1 MPTII
6 TNYTTY
12 DLAYYYADTKRLPH
26 LSKEEEQSL
35 IASLAPATAQQLPMQ
50 QIIRAKQRLIE
61 GYLGLASCIA
71 IDLCPRSR
79 RAQLFPDLVQ
89 EANLALVL
97 ATNRFDWRSGGNFTA
112 YVAAWMRGKVKK
124 ALSDD
129 RLVKI
134 DAAARERARQEGTLE
149 QWYALQHPMSLD
161 RLLDEDDPDSST
173 LELLQAPP
181 TQPASP
187 RDEHKRAQVEAL
199 LAYLSPRAQTILRL
213 RYGLLDDDERPY
225 TESEIARALGI
236 SRAVVQT
243 TEHDAMQRL
252 RALVAGQATISRR
265 NGKLCISLP
274 GCRTPTLSPE
284 RQALLIQAYSRLEA
298 ESIPIT
304 ARLLAQETGLPG
316 NITGV
321 FLRQQRG
328 EHAASA
334 QRKETRRQARLLRLE
349 EAYAQLEAA
358 GKTPSGRALA
368 RAARVAKPAALAF
381 LRTRR
386 QRQETARDTP
396 LAAAPEGDVYHV

>member
-12 DLAYYYADTKRLPH
+12 DLAYYYADTKRLPR
-26 LSKEEEQSL
+26 LSKEEERRL

-50 QIIRAKQRLIE
+50 QITRAKQRLIE
-61 GYLGLASCIA
+61 GHLGLATCIA
-71 IDLCPRSR
+71 IDLCPRKR

-89 EANLALVL
+89 EANLALVQ
-97 ATNRFDWRSGGNFTA
+97 ATQRFDWRSGGNFTA
-112 YVAAWMRGKVKK
+112 YIAAWMRGKVKK

-129 RLVKI
+129 RLVKL
-134 DAAARERARQEGTLE
+134 DAAARERARLEGTLDE
-149 QWYALQHPMSLD
+149 VYALQQPMSLD
-161 RLLDEDDPDSST
+161 RLLDEDDPDSSP

-181 TQPASP
+181 TQPTPP
-187 RDEHKRAQVEAL
+187 RDERKRAQVEAL

-213 RYGLLDDDERPY
+213 RYGLLDEDERPH

-252 RALVAGQATISRR
+252 RALVAGEATITKR
-265 NGKLCISLP
+265 NGKVCISLP
-274 GCRTPTLSPE
+274 GCRTPTLSQE
-284 RQALLIQAYSRLEA
+284 REAILTQAYNRLES
-298 ESIPIT
+298 EGRPIT
-304 ARLLAQETGLPG
+304 ARLLAQETGLPK
-316 NITGV
+316 NVTGV

-334 QRKETRRQARLLRLE
+334 QRKEARKQARLHRLE
-349 EAYAQLEAA
+349 GAYAQLEAA

-368 RAARVAKPAALAF
+368 RAARVAKPTALAF
-381 LRTRR
+381 VRTR
-386 QRQETARDTP
+386 QQQTASSDAP
-396 LAAAPEGDVYHV
+396 PAATPEGDVYHV